1 MKNSKIL
8 LINKNPINL
17 IKGKPKSLHITYLH
31 NSHKR
36 LVSNADIFFQIFTC
50 YILGIIFEGSI
61 IYNNSWKYSKIIS
74 FNFYKN
80 SCVEK
85 L

>member
-17 IKGKPKSLHITYLH
+17 IKGKPKSLHITYFH

-36 LVSNADIFFQIFTC
+36 LVFNADIFFKF
-50 YILGIIFEGSI
+50 LRV
-61 IYNNSWKYSKIIS
+61 IY
-74 FNFYKN
+74 
-80 SCVEK
+80 
-85 L
+85 